1 MKIEAAPVAINM
13 MPAQKSLLVPN
24 AIFIDYSVSELGN
37 SRARDYLGITE
48 MPYAAL
54 TPFRAAG
61 RNPRSLAF
69 FGENNSSAAKWS
81 REQSR
86 STTRSARAPLLLLRF
101 DVGFFY
107 DLSPLCRFSHNV
119 GAELDGGHYV
129 HFRALVP
136 EHLLCFRRAQDSQ
149 DFLVQPVSD
158 RARRA
163 CRRKDAPPVARFV
176 AEI

>member
-1 MKIEAAPVAINM
+1 MPTLTSFRVAA
-13 MPAQKSLLVPN
+13 
-24 AIFIDYSVSELGN
+24 
-37 SRARDYLGITE
+37 
-48 MPYAAL
+48 
-54 TPFRAAG
+54 

-69 FGENNSSAAKWS
+69 ARDDNQSAAKRP
-81 REQSR
+81 REPSPL
-86 STTRSARAPLLLLRF
+86 TTPLARAPLLLLRF

-163 CRRKDAPPVARFV
+163 CRRKDSPPVVRFV
-176 AEI
+176 AGYAGLGDRRYIGQRDTTLRSTGAQRLNLAGLDMGHKLNQRA